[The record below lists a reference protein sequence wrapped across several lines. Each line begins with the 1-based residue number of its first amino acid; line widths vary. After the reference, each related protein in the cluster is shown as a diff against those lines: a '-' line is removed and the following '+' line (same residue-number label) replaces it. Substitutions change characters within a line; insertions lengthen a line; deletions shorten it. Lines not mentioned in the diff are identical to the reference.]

1 MGSYNSET
9 KGGAEGVWSIYNIDM
24 TIFATGDYSYRSSTF
39 STLITLPSSLIT
51 PSTCFTSGLS
61 SSTAAYR
68 PSVLRYDRSNSTPLR
83 SMRSESPG
91 NFYNRAVSEFS
102 ISSIGRDSPSIV
114 KHKSESDL
122 QKSASSLSDQDTL
135 QKEMKSPV
143 LQMRKISKVSSSNRF
158 SYPMCNKIPR
168 DHVARYSQRITDIFE
183 NKEDDEEEEILSY
196 KPFSKYAAIQN
207 KAYSP
212 FVPKSSYKSVLEEAK
227 IIEAKYKKMND
238 EEEENRP
245 KTEFDHLR
253 PTRNKF
259 SLPTK
264 FEPLSKGQYFPSQSV
279 NNVPTKS
286 CLEEKLCEQTMNFYR
301 DAIAPSQSVRTE
313 SESKRIISPRRYLA
327 ANLRTDIYN
336 RDSLPPKQD
345 FEAVDSLPAGPS
357 KPCTITR
364 RYTNR
369 ETRLARKTLDYI
381 KKGERWTSS
390 VARPFVVGI

>member
-1 MGSYNSET
+1 
-9 KGGAEGVWSIYNIDM
+9 M

-91 NFYNRAVSEFS
+91 NFYNRAVSEFNIPS
-102 ISSIGRDSPSIV
+102 KGRDSPSIV

-122 QKSASSLSDQDTL
+122 HKSTSSLSGEDTL
-135 QKEMKSPV
+135 QERMKSPV
-143 LQMRKISKVSSSNRF
+143 IPMRKISKVSSNRF
-158 SYPMCNKIPR
+158 SYPMCNKIPK
-168 DHVARYSQRITDIFE
+168 DHIARYSQRITDIFE
-183 NKEDDEEEEILSY
+183 NKEEDEEEMLSY
-196 KPFSKYAAIQN
+196 KPFSKYSATQN
-207 KAYSP
+207 RAYSP

-227 IIEAKYKKMND
+227 IIEAKYRKMND
-238 EEEENRP
+238 KEEENRP

-253 PTRNKF
+253 PTRNEF
-259 SLPTK
+259 SPPTK
-264 FEPLSKGQYFPSQSV
+264 FEPLSKGKYFPSQSV

-286 CLEEKLCEQTMNFYR
+286 CFEEKLCEQTINFYK

-313 SESKRIISPRRYLA
+313 SETKRIISPRRYLA

-369 ETRLARKTLDYI
+369 ETRLARKTLEYI
-381 KKGERWTSS
+381 KKGERWTSA